1 MDFSDLW
8 KDFLDETLPLVERVE
23 TELLALERLPGEGLG
38 GEQAQSNINRL
49 LGDLHT
55 MKGNCAMM
63 GLAEP
68 AALIHDMEDKAKL
81 IGPGGERVIQWM
93 IESTDQVKSA
103 MIYAAAPKKAEPV
116 TNAPP
121 ASEPLL
127 KTEPK
132 VELKIELKD
141 EPRPEAKD
149 LSIRVDFHK
158 LDRLL
163 DAVGELTVEH
173 NGLGEVITLLRKNPT
188 DELWAR
194 VERHVEMLGKIGSQI
209 QMGITEAR
217 MLPVNNIF
225 QRFVRMVRDLARKEK
240 KQARLELRG
249 GEVEVD
255 KTILDALSEPL
266 LHLIRNS
273 IGHGIELPH
282 ERRAK
287 GKPEEG
293 VIQLSA
299 SPQGSSVF
307 ISISDDGQGIDP
319 EKLKRSAEN
328 KGIKTDGFTNEE
340 LQALIFQTGFSTASQ
355 VSSLSGRGVGLDV
368 VKRTIESLGGHLE
381 VKSVLRK
388 GTRFLLTIPLSLS
401 LIKALLVDIG
411 GEVYAIPL
419 SHIVESLRLPAGG
432 PTLLAGGQSLR
443 WRGQILSLFNVA
455 RYFRAPLA
463 EENTDYCVVVRDGT
477 RVRGLMVHALLGQ
490 REIVA
495 KPLEA
500 LLERVPG
507 ISGVT
512 LLGDGRVVPILDV
525 FTLNQRGLS

>member
-23 TELLALERLPGEGLG
+23 TELLALERLPDAALG
-38 GEQAQSNINRL
+38 NEQAQDTLNRL
-49 LGDLHT
+49 LGHLHT

-68 AALIHDMEDKAKL
+68 ADLIHHMEDQAKL
-81 IGPGGERVIQWM
+81 IGSDGGRIIQWM
-93 IESTDQVKSA
+93 IDSTDRVKSA
-103 MIYAAAPKKAEPV
+103 MIFAAAPTQK
-116 TNAPP
+116 
-121 ASEPLL
+121 EPLHN
-127 KTEPK
+127 TAPNQN
-132 VELKIELKD
+132 LKIEPKD
-141 EPRPEAKD
+141 ELRPEAKD

-163 DAVGELTVEH
+163 EAVGELTVEH
-173 NGLGEVITLLRKNPT
+173 NGLGEVIALLRRSPT
-188 DELWAR
+188 EEVWGR
-194 VERHVEMLGKIGSQI
+194 VERHVEMLGKLGAQL
-209 QMGITEAR
+209 QMGINEAR

-225 QRFVRMVRDLARKEK
+225 QRFVRMVRDLARNEK
-240 KQARLELRG
+240 KQARLELHG
-249 GEVEVD
+249 GAVEVD

-273 IGHGIELPH
+273 IGHGIELPS

-287 GKPEEG
+287 GKQEEG

-299 SPQGSSVF
+299 SPQGSSVL
-307 ISISDDGQGIDP
+307 ISISDDGKGIDP
-319 EKLKRSAEN
+319 EKLKTSAAA
-328 KGIKTDGFTNEE
+328 KGIKTDGLTNEE
-340 LQALIFQTGFSTASQ
+340 LQSLIFQAGFSTASE

-381 VKSVLRK
+381 VKSLLHK
-388 GTRFLLTIPLSLS
+388 GSRFLLTIPLSLS

-411 GEVYAIPL
+411 GEIYAIPL
-419 SHIVESLRLPAGG
+419 SHIVESLRLPTIG

-443 WRGQILSLFNVA
+443 WRGQILSLFNIA
-455 RYFRAPLA
+455 KHFKAPLA
-463 EENTDYCVVVRDGT
+463 EQSSDYCVIVRDGV
-477 RVRGLMVHALLGQ
+477 RVRGLMVHSLIGQ

-500 LLERVPG
+500 ILERVPG

-525 FTLNQRGLS
+525 FTLNQKSLLS

>member
-23 TELLALERLPGEGLG
+23 TELLALERLPGEGLV
-38 GEQAQSNINRL
+38 GEYAQGAVNRL
-49 LGDLHT
+49 LGNLHT

-68 AALIHDMEDKAKL
+68 AAIIHLMEDQAKL
-81 IGPGGERVIQWM
+81 IGPGGGRVLQWM
-93 IESTDQVKSA
+93 IESTDQIKVA
-103 MIYAAAPKKAEPV
+103 MLFAASK
-116 TNAPP
+116 
-121 ASEPLL
+121 
-127 KTEPK
+127 
-132 VELKIELKD
+132 KD
-141 EPRPEAKD
+141 EPNLNASAVLADPTQKLEPKEELRPEAKD

-163 DAVGELTVEH
+163 DAVGELTVER
-173 NGLGEVITLLRKNPT
+173 NGLGEVMALLRRSPT
-188 DELWAR
+188 EEVWAR
-194 VERHVEMLGKIGSQI
+194 VERHVEMLGKLGAQI
-209 QMGITEAR
+209 QTGITEAR

-240 KQARLELRG
+240 KLARLELRG

-255 KTILDALSEPL
+255 KTILDSLSEPL

-273 IGHGIELPH
+273 IGHGIELPN

-299 SPQGSSVF
+299 SPQGNSVF
-307 ISISDDGQGIDP
+307 ISVSDDGQGIDP
-319 EKLKRSAEN
+319 EKIKQSADT
-328 KGIKTDGFTNEE
+328 KGIKTDGFTTQE

-355 VSSLSGRGVGLDV
+355 VSSLSGRGVGLDI

-381 VKSVLRK
+381 VKSFLHK

-411 GEVYAIPL
+411 SEIYAIPL
-419 SHIVESLRLPAGG
+419 SHIVESLRLPAEG
-432 PTLLAGGQSLR
+432 PTLLAGKQSLR
-443 WRGQILSLFNVA
+443 WRGQVLSLFNIA
-455 RYFRAPLA
+455 KHFKAPLA
-463 EENTDYCVVVRDGT
+463 DQSSDYCVVVRDGN
-477 RVRGLMVHALLGQ
+477 RVRGLMVHSLLGQ

-500 LLERVPG
+500 ILERVPG

-525 FTLNQRGLS
+525 FTLNQKSFAS

>member
-23 TELLALERLPGEGLG
+23 TELLALERLPDEALG
-38 GEQAQSNINRL
+38 SEQAQSNINRL

-68 AALIHDMEDKAKL
+68 AAIIHNMEDQAKL
-81 IGPGGERVIQWM
+81 IGPSGAHVVQWM
-93 IESTDQVKSA
+93 IESTDRVKSA
-103 MIYAAAPKKAEPV
+103 MIFAAAPPKD
-116 TNAPP
+116 
-121 ASEPLL
+121 EPLN
-127 KTEPK
+127 TIEPA
-132 VELKIELKD
+132 VRPDPSSKIAPTLEPKD

-173 NGLGEVITLLRKNPT
+173 NGMREVIALLRKDPS
-188 DELWAR
+188 EEVWAR
-194 VERHVEMLGKIGSQI
+194 VDRHVEMLGKLGSQI
-209 QMGITEAR
+209 QTGITEAR

-273 IGHGIELPH
+273 IGHGIELPSV
-282 ERRAK
+282 RRAK
-287 GKPEEG
+287 GKQEEG

-307 ISISDDGQGIDP
+307 ISVSDDGQGIDP
-319 EKLKRSAEN
+319 EKLRQSATT
-328 KGIKTDGFTNEE
+328 KGIKTDGFTAEE
-340 LQALIFQTGFSTASQ
+340 LQSLIFQPGFSTASE

-368 VKRTIESLGGHLE
+368 VKRTIESLGGQLE
-381 VKSVLRK
+381 VKSLVNK

-411 GEVYAIPL
+411 GEIYAIPL

-432 PTLLAGGQSLR
+432 PTILAGGQSLR
-443 WRGQILSLFNVA
+443 WRGQILSLFNIA
-455 RYFRAPLA
+455 KHFKAPLA
-463 EENTDYCVVVRDGT
+463 EQSSDYCVVVRDSL
-477 RVRGLMVHALLGQ
+477 RVRGLMVHSLLGQ

-500 LLERVPG
+500 ILERVPG

-525 FTLNQRGLS
+525 FTLNQKSLLS